1 VPPPMPTVKPTQR
14 PTDDTVADRVLRL
27 ASLVMATL
35 PLAILA
41 VLVLVMLASGSR
53 ALIYSGVNLLTGR
66 IFTFGHLYGGT
77 PTVQNG
83 IAAPHNA
90 SYGGATLILG
100 TLLTS
105 AIALALAIPVALGA
119 ALLVTERLPYRLQS
133 PVSLIGDLLAGIPS
147 VVYGVWGVTIL
158 GPLAAR
164 SLYPWL
170 AHWLGFIPFFR
181 GPVGAGEGLLTASL
195 VLAVMVVPIIASTTR
210 ELLRRVPILHKEGGL
225 ALGMTRLEVVR
236 AIIWPFV
243 RNGVLGASLLGW
255 ARALGETMAVLLI
268 SGNALNVFPGNIYDP
283 IGTIAAT
290 IAALLDGALTDGTGM
305 AVSALGA
312 LGLVLLLITLA
323 TNLGG
328 RLIVRRMAGGGVLP
342 VGRGF

>member
-1 VPPPMPTVKPTQR
+1 MPTVKPTQR